1 MNSSRCLMRNMVKTM
16 NDFSELLKQDSE
28 TVHEYDDERL
38 VSTLRYTSLSHSLR
52 EEPNSEDFKND
63 KYVVI
68 SENDIFVENV
78 NHNYKSNNHFI

>member
-1 MNSSRCLMRNMVKTM
+1 MRNMVKTM
-16 NDFSELLKQDSE
+16 NNFNELLKQDSE

-63 KYVVI
+63 NQWLFK
-68 SENDIFVENV
+68 ENDGSGNI
-78 NHNYKSNNHFI
+78 SLS